1 MGNESGPLCFYF
13 SSSSQICAHSLKK
26 AARNVLL
33 EDTLKLVEAAS
44 VFLNPCSGFKCSKLN
59 CGLRTTG
66 KFTVLLTC
74 TAALHALDT
83 DGNPKQC
90 VIVLTDQHV
99 SDATDIIPKSKIFE
113 RLDL

>member
-1 MGNESGPLCFYF
+1 MFLFLIIITNLRPQSKEGSEKRFIRRHVKTSR
-13 SSSSQICAHSLKK
+13 SSQRLFS
-26 AARNVLL
+26 
-33 EDTLKLVEAAS
+33 
-44 VFLNPCSGFKCSKLN
+44 CSGFKCSKLN

-83 DGNPKQC
+83 DGNPKRC

>member
-44 VFLNPCSGFKCSKLN
+44 VFFTYSGFKCSKLN